1 MQTDICKGDDE
12 SGTWDEPATAVVMMV
27 ADAKDADP
35 LDLDSLYEVVDPDAL
50 AGLVSRSE
58 GPVRI
63 EFEYEGYAVTVRSDG
78 HVHIE

>member
-1 MQTDICKGDDE
+1 MQTNIHRGNDE

-27 ADAKDADP
+27 ADAKDVDP

-50 AGLVSRSE
+50 TALVSHTE
-58 GPVRI
+58 ATAQI

-78 HVHIE
+78 HIHIK